1 MLSGGIFDLDGV
13 IVDSH
18 PLHRRAWR
26 AFLASVGKEVS
37 ESELDVILEGRRRR
51 DVLIHFLG
59 ELSDSE
65 IREYGKRKD
74 DFFRQVCVLLQPV
87 AGTVEF
93 IKKLATAELR
103 LAVAT
108 SASRQRAQWTL
119 QKFRIVDYFE
129 VIVTG
134 DDVAESKP
142 DPAIYRLAA
151 QRLSISP
158 GRLFAL
164 EDSVC
169 GVRSA
174 TLAGVRCLGIG
185 RGADVL
191 PLMGAGADCV
201 LPSLVNLSLKD
212 LEKVF
217 AAHGDP
223 SRSGDN
229 ESTRANSVN
238 A

>member
-51 DVLIHFLG
+51 DAVIHFLG

-87 AGTVEF
+87 AATVEF

-103 LAVAT
+103 LSVAT
-108 SASRQRAQWTL
+108 SASRPRAQ
-119 QKFRIVDYFE
+119 
-129 VIVTG
+129 G
-134 DDVAESKP
+134 
-142 DPAIYRLAA
+142 
-151 QRLSISP
+151 
-158 GRLFAL
+158 
-164 EDSVC
+164 
-169 GVRSA
+169 
-174 TLAGVRCLGIG
+174 
-185 RGADVL
+185 
-191 PLMGAGADCV
+191 
-201 LPSLVNLSLKD
+201 
-212 LEKVF
+212 
-217 AAHGDP
+217 
-223 SRSGDN
+223 
-229 ESTRANSVN
+229 TR
-238 A
+238 